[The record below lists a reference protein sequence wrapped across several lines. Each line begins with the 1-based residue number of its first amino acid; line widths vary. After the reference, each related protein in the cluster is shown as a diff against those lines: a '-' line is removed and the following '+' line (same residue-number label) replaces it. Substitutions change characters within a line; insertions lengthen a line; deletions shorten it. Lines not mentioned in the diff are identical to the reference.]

1 MSKLLVSFSEH
12 LESLWKKN
20 LKAQLRKSF
29 LKMSA
34 AGNFKMLGPKLNWDP
49 IVQEKKKKKN
59 PCQISF
65 QLEKFQNIIPSKEMP
80 KEGSKGNVSSGS
92 G

>member
-12 LESLWKKN
+12 LESLWKN

-34 AGNFKMLGPKLNWDP
+34 AGNFKMLGPKLNGTP
-49 IVQEKKKKKN
+49 LSKKRKKKKTHAKSAFN
-59 PCQISF
+59 
-65 QLEKFQNIIPSKEMP
+65 
-80 KEGSKGNVSSGS
+80 
-92 G
+92 

>member
-34 AGNFKMLGPKLNWDP
+34 AGNFKMLGPKLNGTP
-49 IVQEKKKKKN
+49 LSKKRKKKN
-59 PCQISF
+59 KPMPNQLSTRKIS
-65 QLEKFQNIIPSKEMP
+65 KYHP
-80 KEGSKGNVSSGS
+80 
-92 G
+92 